1 MPLNLSWLGS
11 FFGAFK
17 FSTTFYS
24 EVLCDFGDISKG
36 EVVAWYVGGFYFRGW
51 KHQSI
56 MYYFFECNRA
66 MTYFSRWERGKYTRS
81 MPRNFNLNI
90 GTINKY
96 IKNMAY
102 NIDFRA
108 HMYIKVFAQQPSKL
122 KIWLSRS
129 TP

>member
-11 FFGAFK
+11 SLELSNFQQPFTLKCYVTLG
-17 FSTTFYS
+17 TFQK
-24 EVLCDFGDISKG
+24 V
-36 EVVAWYVGGFYFRGW
+36 VVAWYVGGFYFRGW